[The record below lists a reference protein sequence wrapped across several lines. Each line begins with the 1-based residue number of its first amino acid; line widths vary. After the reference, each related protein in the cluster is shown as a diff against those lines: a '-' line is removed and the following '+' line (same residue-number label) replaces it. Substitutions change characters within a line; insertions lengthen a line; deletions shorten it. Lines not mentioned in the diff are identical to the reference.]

1 MRLLKLFT
9 RPQSI
14 FRVVTA
20 NIYQPRNIVRSF
32 CEGNFGGTGSVTY
45 SGGQASQ
52 GQGGFYVS
60 LCIHIFSFLNNNN
73 NNSLIHI
80 YTYNIY
86 E

>member
-9 RPQSI
+9 RTQSI
-14 FRVVTA
+14 SRVVTA

-60 LCIHIFSFLNNNN
+60 L
-73 NNSLIHI
+73 
-80 YTYNIY
+80 YTYIFLL